1 MKFKFSNNLKH
12 YLKWKN
18 IIAGFFVVL
27 FLASSILLTSAFVY
41 KKNAVWLTPTMSR
54 MVTPAAFKNVNAVNT
69 DKFKVS
75 GLVCG
80 DTFCITSIQNAL
92 YKIKGVVSAKVDMDN
107 QEAIVKF
114 HGNIPPETFI
124 KAIDGASNAMFHYSA
139 HYIK

>member
-1 MKFKFSNNLKH
+1 MKS
-12 YLKWKN
+12 YLNRKN
-18 IIAGFFVVL
+18 VIAGIFAVL
-27 FLASSILLTSAFVY
+27 ILASLVSLVSAFVY
-41 KKNAVWLTPTMSR
+41 QKNAVSGALMPAVLTKT
-54 MVTPAAFKNVNAVNT
+54 NALNT
-69 DKFKVS
+69 DKFKVY

-92 YKIKGVVSAKVDMDN
+92 YNIKGVVSAKVDMEN

-124 KAIDGASNAMFHYSA
+124 RAIDGASNAMFHYTA

>member
-1 MKFKFSNNLKH
+1 MKS
-12 YLKWKN
+12 YLNRKN
-18 IIAGFFVVL
+18 VIAGIFAVL
-27 FLASSILLTSAFVY
+27 ILASLVSLVSAFVY
-41 KKNAVWLTPTMSR
+41 QKKAVSGTLMSAVFTKTNAL
-54 MVTPAAFKNVNAVNT
+54 NT
-69 DKFKVS
+69 DKFKVY

-92 YKIKGVVSAKVDMDN
+92 YKIKGVVSAKIDMEN

-124 KAIDGASNAMFHYSA
+124 KAIDGASTAMFHYTA

>member
-1 MKFKFSNNLKH
+1 MNVKN
-12 YLKWKN
+12 YLKWKHVF
-18 IIAGFFVVL
+18 AGFFAVL
-27 FLASSILLTSAFVY
+27 ILASQVLLTSAFVY
-41 KKNAVWLTPTMSR
+41 KKNAVPLT
-54 MVTPAAFKNVNAVNT
+54 VTPAAFNTANAVNT
-69 DKFKVS
+69 DKFKVY

-92 YKIKGVVSAKVDMDN
+92 YKIKGVVSATVDMEN

-114 HGNIPPETFI
+114 HGNIPPQTII

>member
-1 MKFKFSNNLKH
+1 MNVKN

-18 IIAGFFVVL
+18 VIAGFFVVL
-27 FLASSILLTSAFVY
+27 VLTSQVLLTSGFIY
-41 KKNAVWLTPTMSR
+41 RKNAVSSV
-54 MVTPAAFKNVNAVNT
+54 VTPASFKSAIALNT
-69 DKFKVS
+69 DKFKVY

-92 YKIKGVVSAKVDMDN
+92 YKIKGVVSAKVDMEN

-114 HGNIPPETFI
+114 HGNILPQTFI

-139 HYIK
+139 YYIK

>member
-1 MKFKFSNNLKH
+1 MNVKN

-18 IIAGFFVVL
+18 ILAGFFAVL
-27 FLASSILLTSAFVY
+27 VLTSSILLTSAFVY
-41 KKNAVWLTPTMSR
+41 NKNTVSKT
-54 MVTPAAFKNVNAVNT
+54 VTPAAFNTANVVNT
-69 DKFKVS
+69 DKFKVY

-92 YKIKGVVSAKVDMDN
+92 YKIKGVVKAVVDMDN

-114 HGNIPPETFI
+114 RGNIPPQTFI
-124 KAIDGASNAMFHYSA
+124 NAIDGASNAMFHYSA

>member
-1 MKFKFSNNLKH
+1 MNVKN
-12 YLKWKN
+12 YLKWKHYTAPIVKTFFLVFLFS
-18 IIAGFFVVL
+18 IIM
-27 FLASSILLTSAFVY
+27 SSQVLLTSAFVY
-41 KKNAVWLTPTMSR
+41 KKNAVSKT
-54 MVTPAAFKNVNAVNT
+54 VTPAAFTTANAVNT
-69 DKFKVS
+69 DKFKVY

-92 YKIKGVVSAKVDMDN
+92 YKIKGVVSATVDMEN

-114 HGNIPPETFI
+114 HGNIPPQTLI

>member
-1 MKFKFSNNLKH
+1 MNVKN
-12 YLKWKN
+12 YLKWKHVF
-18 IIAGFFVVL
+18 AGFFAVL
-27 FLASSILLTSAFVY
+27 ILASQVLLTSAFVY
-41 KKNAVWLTPTMSR
+41 KKNAVPLT
-54 MVTPAAFKNVNAVNT
+54 VTPASFNTANAVNT
-69 DKFKVS
+69 DKFKVY

-92 YKIKGVVSAKVDMDN
+92 YKIKGVVSATVDMEN

-114 HGNIPPETFI
+114 HGNIPPQTII

>member
-1 MKFKFSNNLKH
+1 MNVKN

-18 IIAGFFVVL
+18 VFAGFFAVL
-27 FLASSILLTSAFVY
+27 ILASQVLLTSAFAY
-41 KKNAVWLTPTMSR
+41 KKNAVPLT
-54 MVTPAAFKNVNAVNT
+54 VTPAAFKSAFAFKT
-69 DKFKVS
+69 DKFKVY

-92 YKIKGVVSAKVDMDN
+92 YKIKGVVSATVDMEN

-114 HGNIPPETFI
+114 RGNIPPQTFV
-124 KAIDGASNAMFHYSA
+124 KAINGASNAMFHYSA

>member
-1 MKFKFSNNLKH
+1 MKS
-12 YLKWKN
+12 YLNWKN
-18 IIAGFFVVL
+18 VIAGIFAVL
-27 FLASSILLTSAFVY
+27 ILALQVSSVSAFVY
-41 KKNAVWLTPTMSR
+41 QKNAVSGALTP
-54 MVTPAAFKNVNAVNT
+54 VVFKKTNALNT
-69 DKFKVS
+69 DKFKVY

-92 YKIKGVVSAKVDMDN
+92 YKIKGVVSAKVDMEN

-124 KAIDGASNAMFHYSA
+124 KAIDGASNAMFHYTA

>member
-1 MKFKFSNNLKH
+1 MKS
-12 YLKWKN
+12 YLNRKN
-18 IIAGFFVVL
+18 VIAGIFAVL
-27 FLASSILLTSAFVY
+27 ILASLVSLVSAFVY
-41 KKNAVWLTPTMSR
+41 QKNAVSGALMPAVLTKT
-54 MVTPAAFKNVNAVNT
+54 NALNT
-69 DKFKVS
+69 DKFKVY

-92 YKIKGVVSAKVDMDN
+92 YKIKGVVSAKIDMEN

-124 KAIDGASNAMFHYSA
+124 KAIDGASNAMFHYTA

>member
-1 MKFKFSNNLKH
+1 MNVKN
-12 YLKWKN
+12 YLKWKHVF
-18 IIAGFFVVL
+18 AGFFAVL
-27 FLASSILLTSAFVY
+27 ILASQVLLTSAFVY
-41 KKNAVWLTPTMSR
+41 KKNAVPLT
-54 MVTPAAFKNVNAVNT
+54 VTPAAFNTANAVNT
-69 DKFKVS
+69 DKFKVY

-92 YKIKGVVSAKVDMDN
+92 YKIKGVVSAKVDMEN

-114 HGNIPPETFI
+114 QGNIPPETFI

>member
-1 MKFKFSNNLKH
+1 MNLKH

-18 IIAGFFVVL
+18 VIAGFFVV
-27 FLASSILLTSAFVY
+27 FILASQVLLTSAF
-41 KKNAVWLTPTMSR
+41 KNT
-54 MVTPAAFKNVNAVNT
+54 NALNT
-69 DKFKVS
+69 DKFKVY

-92 YKIKGVVSAKVDMDN
+92 YKIKGVVSAKIDMEN

-114 HGNIPPETFI
+114 HGNIPPKTFV
-124 KAIDGASNAMFHYSA
+124 KAIDGASSAMFHYSA

>member
-1 MKFKFSNNLKH
+1 MKS
-12 YLKWKN
+12 YLNRKN
-18 IIAGFFVVL
+18 VIAGIFAVL
-27 FLASSILLTSAFVY
+27 ILASLVSLVSAFVY
-41 KKNAVWLTPTMSR
+41 QKNAVSGALTPAVFTK
-54 MVTPAAFKNVNAVNT
+54 TNALNT
-69 DKFKVS
+69 DKFKVY

-92 YKIKGVVSAKVDMDN
+92 YKIKGVVSAKVDMEN

-124 KAIDGASNAMFHYSA
+124 KAIDGASNAMFHYTA

>member
-1 MKFKFSNNLKH
+1 MKS
-12 YLKWKN
+12 YLNRKN
-18 IIAGFFVVL
+18 VIAGIFAVL
-27 FLASSILLTSAFVY
+27 ILASLVSLVSAFVY
-41 KKNAVWLTPTMSR
+41 QKKAVSGTLMSAVFTKTNAL
-54 MVTPAAFKNVNAVNT
+54 NT
-69 DKFKVS
+69 DKFKVY

-92 YKIKGVVSAKVDMDN
+92 YKIKGVVSAKIDMEN

>member
-1 MKFKFSNNLKH
+1 MKS
-12 YLKWKN
+12 YLNWKN
-18 IIAGFFVVL
+18 VIAGIFAVL
-27 FLASSILLTSAFVY
+27 ILASLVSLVSAFVY
-41 KKNAVWLTPTMSR
+41 QKNAVSGALTP
-54 MVTPAAFKNVNAVNT
+54 VVFKKTNALNT
-69 DKFKVS
+69 DKFKVY

-92 YKIKGVVSAKVDMDN
+92 YKIKGVVSAKVDMEN

-124 KAIDGASNAMFHYSA
+124 KAIDGASNAMFHYTA

>member
-1 MKFKFSNNLKH
+1 MSVKNYISR
-12 YLKWKN
+12 KN
-18 IIAGFFVVL
+18 IFAGFFVVL
-27 FLASSILLTSAFVY
+27 ILVSSILLTSAFIY
-41 KKNAVWLTPTMSR
+41 KKNDVLGTVALT
-54 MVTPAAFKNVNAVNT
+54 AFKNTNAVNT
-69 DKFKVS
+69 DKFKVY

-92 YKIKGVVSAKVDMDN
+92 YKIKGVVSAKVDMNN

>member
-1 MKFKFSNNLKH
+1 MKS
-12 YLKWKN
+12 YLNRKN
-18 IIAGFFVVL
+18 VIAGIFAVL
-27 FLASSILLTSAFVY
+27 ILASVLLTSAFVY
-41 KKNAVWLTPTMSR
+41 KKNAVSGS
-54 MVTPAAFKNVNAVNT
+54 VISVAFKNANALNT
-69 DKFKVS
+69 DKFKVY

-92 YKIKGVVSAKVDMDN
+92 YNIKGVVSAKVDMEN

-124 KAIDGASNAMFHYSA
+124 KAIDGASNAMFHYTA